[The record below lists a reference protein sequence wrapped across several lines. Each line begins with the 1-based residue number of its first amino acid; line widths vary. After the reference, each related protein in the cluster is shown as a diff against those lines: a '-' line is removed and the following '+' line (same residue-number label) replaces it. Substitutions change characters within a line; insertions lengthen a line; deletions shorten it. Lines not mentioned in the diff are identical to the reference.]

1 MATLSE
7 FDEKLS
13 AIEKA
18 VETTAVEVVEIDKD
32 VTWLK
37 EALTH
42 TTEGLTVA
50 QEFSVLQRLEALGT
64 RVSAVRDAVT
74 AVDGRTPPRAEPEPQ
89 PEPVVVP
96 VPEPVPADGDIAVE

>member
-37 EALTH
+37 EQLTH

-50 QEFSVLQRLEALGT
+50 QEFSVLQRLDALGA
-64 RVSAVRDAVT
+64 RVAAVRDAVS
-74 AVDGRTPPRAEPEPQ
+74 AVDGRTPEAPAEPQ
-89 PEPVVVP
+89 PEPEVP
-96 VPEPVPADGDIAVE
+96 PVEPAGEDVE